1 MARGE
6 RRMARRREV
15 GTAWALLAAL
25 TASGTAWAGDWGQW
39 RGPGGDGVAAEARVP
54 KALDGK
60 HLAWTADVRGKGTP
74 VLDGDLLVVWGFEGE
89 GEALREVLVG
99 LDARDGAVRW
109 QLDFRDFLS
118 DIIYDRYSIGAPTFD
133 TEGNVVVMTS
143 AGDLVRVSR
152 AGKVLWQV
160 PMMELYGRL
169 TFPNGR
175 TGAPFVV
182 DDLVIVHGITSN
194 WGRDGAARDRFQAF
208 DLATG
213 QLVWASTPGVQ
224 PRDYGWGS
232 PVVAEVGGRRTLL
245 AGTGCGHLVAIDL
258 ATGEPKWRQPIADGG
273 VNVTPV
279 VVGDLAIVAHAVEN
293 IGSNKTGG
301 MFAVRLGTEA
311 QIVEPD
317 TTPVRQAIAW
327 RNDIDAFSSSGVAVD
342 GVVYQVNQTG
352 DLYAV
357 DAANGVILWQ
367 RKLATDQL
375 HASPISA
382 GGHLYVP
389 VREGVLYDLRV
400 SREGAE
406 QLGAYKVEGEL
417 LGAPIAAD
425 GQLFVL
431 STEALYAFGK
441 RKAGRPVVPVPA
453 AAVPVSEAVAL
464 RVRPAE
470 VILRPGES
478 VSIRVDRLDA
488 SGRRIDTVA
497 PTSVTPWIP
506 PTAKVKSTMTATF
519 ADGVLTAPADA
530 GLTAGAF
537 QVKVDDLVGTFRGR
551 TVSGVPYAQDFET
564 FPRTETD
571 KLTGELFG
579 WPPLPWIG
587 ARFKWDVRALDGD
600 QVLSKTVDNPLFQ
613 RSLVFVGHPDE
624 SDYRME
630 VSVRSDGNARQMSVA
645 GVLHQ
650 RYLIALKGNQRV
662 LEISSNQDR
671 LKRSVPFRMEPGVWY
686 RLVSEVQTGEDGVAH
701 VRAKAW
707 PVGTSEPDA
716 WTITVDHEE
725 GHRHGAPGLFG
736 FTPPNLHKVHLDD
749 LVVRPIEKEAQ

>member
-1 MARGE
+1 
-6 RRMARRREV
+6 
-15 GTAWALLAAL
+15 
-25 TASGTAWAGDWGQW
+25 QW
-39 RGPGGDGVAAEARVP
+39 RGPHGDGVAAEVRVP
-54 KALDGK
+54 KGLDAK

-74 VLDGDLLVVWGFEGE
+74 VVDGDLLVAWGFEGE

-99 LDARDGAVRW
+99 LDVRDGAVRW
-109 QLDFRDFLS
+109 RLDFRDFLS

-133 TEGNVVVMTS
+133 GEGHIVVMTS

-152 AGKVLWQV
+152 TGQILWQV

-175 TGAPFVV
+175 TGAPFVAG
-182 DDLVIVHGITSN
+182 DLVVVHGITSN

-208 DLATG
+208 DLSTG
-213 QLVWASTPGVQ
+213 QLVWSSTPGVQ

-232 PVVAEVGGRRTLL
+232 PVVVDLAGRRTLL

-273 VNVTPV
+273 LNVTPV

-293 IGSNKTGG
+293 LGSNKTGG
-301 MFAVRLGTEA
+301 MFAVRIGPEA
-311 QIVEPD
+311 SPVDAE
-317 TTPVRQAIAW
+317 TSPVRQAVVW
-327 RNDIDAFSSSGVAVD
+327 RNEIDAFSSSGVAVD

-357 DAANGVILWQ
+357 DAANGAILWQ

-375 HASPISA
+375 HGSPIAA

-389 VREGVLYDLRV
+389 VREGVLHDLRV
-400 SREGAE
+400 SRDGATA
-406 QLGAYKVEGEL
+406 LGAYKVEGEL

-425 GQLFVL
+425 GQVFVL
-431 STEALYAFGK
+431 STEHLYAFGK
-441 RKAGRPVVPVPA
+441 RKAPRSSPPA
-453 AAVPVSEAVAL
+453 PSEAVAASEPVAL

-478 VSIRVDRLDA
+478 VPIRVDRLDA
-488 SGRRIDTVA
+488 SGRRIDTVVPA
-497 PTSVTPWIP
+497 SVTPWIP
-506 PTAKVKSTMTATF
+506 PTAKVKSTMAATF
-519 ADGVLTAPADA
+519 ADGVLTAPPDA

-551 TVSGVPYAQDFET
+551 TVSGVPYAQDFEA

-571 KLTGELFG
+571 KATGELFG

-587 ARFKWDVRALDGD
+587 ARFKWDVRQLDGD

-613 RSLVFVGHPDE
+613 RALVFVGHPAE

-645 GVLHQ
+645 GVIHQ
-650 RYLIALKGNQRV
+650 RYLIALKGNQRL

-686 RLVSEVQTGEDGVAH
+686 RLVSEVETGADGVAH

-707 PVGTSEPDA
+707 PVAEPEPAA
-716 WTITVDHEE
+716 WTITVDHAE

-736 FTPPNLHKVHLDD
+736 FTPQNLHKVHLDD
-749 LVVRPIEKEAQ
+749 LVVRPIDKEGR

>member
-1 MARGE
+1 M
-6 RRMARRREV
+6 
-15 GTAWALLAAL
+15 WAAL
-25 TASGTAWAGDWGQW
+25 STPAVAGGWAHW
-39 RGPGGDGVAAEARVP
+39 RGPHGDGVAASSRVP
-54 KALDGK
+54 KAISDK
-60 HLAWTADVRGKGTP
+60 TLAWTADVHGKGTP
-74 VLDGDLLVVWGFEGE
+74 VVDGDLLVVWGFEGE

-99 LDARDGAVRW
+99 LDAADGKQRW
-109 QLDFRDFLS
+109 RLDFRDFLS

-133 TEGNVVVMTS
+133 GEGNVVLMTS
-143 AGDLVRVSR
+143 AGDLVRVR
-152 AGKVLWQV
+152 RDGTVLWQV

-213 QLVWASTPGVQ
+213 QLVWSSTPGTQ

-232 PVVAEVGGRRTLL
+232 PVLVDLAGRRTLL
-245 AGTGCGHLVAIDL
+245 AGTGCGHLVALDL

-273 VNVTPV
+273 LNVTPV

-301 MFAVRLGTEA
+301 MFAVRIGPEA
-311 QIVEPD
+311 TVVEPD
-317 TTPVRQAIAW
+317 TSPVRQAIVW

-357 DAANGVILWQ
+357 DAASGAILWQ

-375 HASPISA
+375 HGSPMA
-382 GGHLYVP
+382 VGGHLYVP
-389 VREGVLYDLRV
+389 VREGVLHDLSV
-400 SREGAE
+400 SRDGATV
-406 QLGAYKVEGEL
+406 LGTYKVKGEL
-417 LGAPIAAD
+417 LGAPSAAD
-425 GQLFVL
+425 GQVFVL
-431 STEALYAFGK
+431 STEGLYAFGK
-441 RKAGRPVVPVPA
+441 RKVRPEPA
-453 AAVPVSEAVAL
+453 AGANEASASGAGGDAVAL

-478 VSIRVDRLDA
+478 VPIRVDRLDA

-497 PTSVTPWIP
+497 PGAVTPWIP
-506 PTAKVKSTMTATF
+506 PTAKVKSTMTATY
-519 ADGVLTAPADA
+519 ADGILTAPADA

-537 QVKVDDLVGTFRGR
+537 QVQVDGLIGTFRGR
-551 TVSGVPYAQDFET
+551 TVSGVPYAQDFEG
-564 FPRTETD
+564 FARTETD
-571 KLTGELFG
+571 KATGELFG

-587 ARFKWDVRALDGD
+587 ARFKWDVRLLDGD

-613 RSLVFVGHPDE
+613 RALVFVGHPDE
-624 SDYRME
+624 ADYRME

-686 RLVSEVQTGEDGVAH
+686 RLVSEVHTGADGVAH

-707 PVGTSEPDA
+707 PAGSPEPEA
-716 WTITVDHEE
+716 WTITVDHED

-736 FTPPNLHKVHLDD
+736 FTPQNLHKVHLDD
-749 LVVRPIEKEAQ
+749 LVVQPLAPEAR